1 MCDRSPDA
9 SGYVRWHKR
18 DITHQRHPGLAG
30 HGTAPG
36 HGRPRQDPREWG
48 RPRTREK
55 GGEFRKNRDL
65 AGQGGETWTEKT
77 RRPQWRGVQRE
88 DTAGLRWPW
97 RAPWRWGPAPS
108 DGLWRMNAADSR
120 ETAET
125 CSFVTPTRVTAAVCL
140 PRGPSHRLIKCFPPA
155 LCLCGRSF
163 AWREKKK
170 KREHVDFLWRPRS
183 CPLEFLFRGLG
194 QTVTRP

>member
-9 SGYVRWHKR
+9 SGYTRRHKR
-18 DITHQRHPGLAG
+18 YITHQRHPGLAG
-30 HGTAPG
+30 HGTASG
-36 HGRPRQDPREWG
+36 HGRPRQDPREQG
-48 RPRTREK
+48 QPRTREK
-55 GGEFRKNRDL
+55 GDEFRKNRDL
-65 AGQGGETWTEKT
+65 AGQGGETRTEKT
-77 RRPQWRGVQRE
+77 RRPQRWGVQRE

-140 PRGPSHRLIKCFPPA
+140 PRGPSHRLIKRFPPA

-163 AWREKKK
+163 VWREKKK
-170 KREHVDFLWRPRS
+170 KESTWISYGGPVPARWNF
-183 CPLEFLFRGLG
+183 CFRVLDK
-194 QTVTRP
+194 R